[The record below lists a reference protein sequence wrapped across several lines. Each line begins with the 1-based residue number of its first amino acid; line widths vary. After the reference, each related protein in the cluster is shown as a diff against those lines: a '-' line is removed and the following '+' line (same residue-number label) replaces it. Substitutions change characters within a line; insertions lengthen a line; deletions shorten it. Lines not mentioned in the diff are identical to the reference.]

1 VRSAIY
7 QGTDRSP
14 AMAAVAA
21 KLVAPTGGGDVI
33 NAADRF
39 DAFIASP

>member
-1 VRSAIY
+1 
-7 QGTDRSP
+7 
-14 AMAAVAA
+14 MAAVAA
-21 KLVAPTGGGDVI
+21 ELVAPMGGRGGVI